1 VPIAPDSVPAPAG
14 RRAPTVRAAVVA
26 AAVLALAACP
36 GNLVHSFETF
46 EGAVD
51 DGAGCAEL
59 FDQRARF
66 SDGDTLAKVDRELAR
81 IGCHNPTDR
90 RRDR

>member
-1 VPIAPDSVPAPAG
+1 MPIAPDSVPTSAG
-14 RRAPTVRAAVVA
+14 RRAATVRAGVA
-26 AAVLALAACP
+26 AVAVLALAACP
-36 GNLVHSFETF
+36 GNLVHSFKTF
-46 EGAVD
+46 KGAVD
-51 DGAGCAEL
+51 DGAGCSEL

-81 IGCHNPTDR
+81 IGCHTPTDR